1 MISVDAYIIPLEVTI
16 KAIPDDGSGRRLVSV
31 ECSSEDV
38 DDQGDVVLQKALMD
52 SAGSF
57 IKSGHLDLDHYS
69 EIGHRLGL
77 ADPNSYIVGRPVEV
91 NDLGNKRT
99 GVVGEIMRSKDGTF
113 DPSHNKY
120 DGFWK
125 TLQSSPPVH
134 WSSSIYGY
142 PSDIENCT
150 EKACS
155 SGATR
160 YVVKA
165 INWRSLAFTRKP
177 VNTSLKGFAKIV
189 TAKSFVDAVQ
199 KDMLSPFG
207 LSDQRNMAPQLDVP
221 VAASASV
228 PEVAPPYQFPP
239 NTLDTL
245 WGSYCRHIQ
254 NGCPYCK
261 DGNSVMAF
269 KDHFIICC
277 GTSSE
282 TADVLA
288 HALMYLIIRDK
299 KRRG

>member
-1 MISVDAYIIPLEVTI
+1 MISAEAYIIPLEVVI
-16 KAIPDDGSGRRLVSV
+16 KAREDDGSGRRIV
-31 ECSSEDV
+31 EVEASSEAIDE
-38 DDQGDVVLQKALMD
+38 QGDIVMQRALLD
-52 SAGSF
+52 SANSF

-77 ADPNSYIVGRPVEV
+77 ADPSSYIVGRPLEV
-91 NDLGNKRT
+91 VDLGKKRT
-99 GVVGEIMRSKDGTF
+99 GVVGEIMRSKDGSV
-113 DPSHNKY
+113 DSAANKY

-125 TLQSSPPVH
+125 TLQSNPPVK
-134 WSSSIYGY
+134 WSSSIYGF

-150 EKACS
+150 EKACD

-160 YVVKA
+160 FVVKS
-165 INWRSLAFTRKP
+165 IDWRSLAFTRKP

-189 TAKSFVDAVQ
+189 TAKSFADAVQ
-199 KDMLSPFG
+199 KDMLNPYG
-207 LSDQRNMAPQLDVP
+207 LEAERNMAPQLDVP
-221 VAASASV
+221 VAASETA
-228 PEVAPPYQFPP
+228 APMPYHFPP

-254 NGCPYCK
+254 NGCLYCK

-269 KDHFIICC
+269 KDHFMLCC
-277 GTSSE
+277 GVSPE

-288 HALMYLIIRDK
+288 HALMYLIVRDK